1 MPFYLCDGT
10 ASSAACL
17 RSDSGEF
24 DPNVVCRAPPTEI
37 KHVPVGHSYSEFFSM
52 SACIDITKY
61 EYLQGYYSLYQTQGC
76 AYTLKLYGINVF
88 DEYDIYPPSVEIYPV
103 VDLPRYAYEV
113 NHD

>member
-1 MPFYLCDGT
+1 MCDGT
-10 ASSAACL
+10 ASSTACL

-24 DPNVVCRAPPTEI
+24 DPNVACRAPLTGI
-37 KHVPVGHSYSEFFSM
+37 NLFGHSYSEFFSM
-52 SACIDITKY
+52 LSACIDIAKY
-61 EYLQGYYSLYQTQGC
+61 ENLQGYYSLYQTQGC
-76 AYTLKLYGINVF
+76 AYTLKLYGIDVF

>member
-1 MPFYLCDGT
+1 MCDGT
-10 ASSAACL
+10 ASSTACL

-24 DPNVVCRAPPTEI
+24 DPNVACRAPLTGI
-37 KHVPVGHSYSEFFSM
+37 NLFGHSCSEFFSM
-52 SACIDITKY
+52 LSACIDIAKY
-61 EYLQGYYSLYQTQGC
+61 ENLQGYYSLYQTQGC
-76 AYTLKLYGINVF
+76 AYSLKLYGIDVF

>member
-1 MPFYLCDGT
+1 MVQHRQPRAFDPT
-10 ASSAACL
+10 RASL
-17 RSDSGEF
+17 IPF
-24 DPNVVCRAPPTEI
+24 DPNV
-37 KHVPVGHSYSEFFSM
+37 EFFSM